1 MISAAHNCNFFIQNH
16 EVLCL
21 NQQSFNNGI
30 FINIGFGQRLTQKRG
45 SVCADYYYII
55 AISVKYALLPRPPD

>member
-1 MISAAHNCNFFIQNH
+1 MISAAHNCDSFIQNH

-30 FINIGFGQRLTQKRG
+30 FINIGFGQRLTQNH
-45 SVCADYYYII
+45 SSICADYDYII
-55 AISVKYALLPRPPD
+55 AISVKYGLLPRPPD